1 MLEKGS
7 FKMVMMGLFADLVGT
22 IGSTRALPLACVAPL
37 SWCLFSAGIRG
48 QEWPNTLHLS

>member
-22 IGSTRALPLACVAPL
+22 IGSTGALPLACVAPL